1 MDVLIKMLVRMAKKN
16 FLSLVIVGGCIMFA
30 MNTYKEKQAEIDG
43 VIQSKELEL
52 KKNEVLQEIS
62 LLDKNYN
69 QLKAK
74 INNKDK
80 ANSAI
85 MFSLSTLAKDAG
97 IKVTY
102 IRPVGE
108 EKTAVFSRSV
118 FEVALSSQDY
128 HKIGKF
134 VSAIESAPELFTV
147 EDLELTGGAEDSLS
161 ARLTVSTVMVK

>member
-30 MNTYKEKQAEIDG
+30 MNVYKEKQAEIDG
-43 VIQSKELEL
+43 IVQNKELEL

-62 LLDKNYN
+62 LLEKNYN
-69 QLKAK
+69 QLKAQ
-74 INNKDK
+74 INKKDK

-85 MFSLSTLAKDAG
+85 MFALSSIAKDAN
-97 IKVTY
+97 IKVSY

-108 EKTAVFSRSV
+108 EKTAVFSRAV
-118 FEVALSSQDY
+118 FEVSLASPDY

-147 EDLELTGGAEDSLS
+147 EDFEVTGAGEESLS